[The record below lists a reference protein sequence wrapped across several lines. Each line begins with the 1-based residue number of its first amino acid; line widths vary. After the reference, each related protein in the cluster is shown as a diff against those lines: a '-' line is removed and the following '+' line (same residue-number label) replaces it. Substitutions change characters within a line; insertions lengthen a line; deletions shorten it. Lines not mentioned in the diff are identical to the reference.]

1 MTQFGASMSADGVVG
16 NDEDPENHTLF
27 GFKVLRDESDGSW
40 VVELPHQCEEWEIT
54 DAPHEVAVQHLA
66 EFIAEAQAALEA
78 LKDRQEIGGW

>member
-1 MTQFGASMSADGVVG
+1 MTQFGASMSAESVVG
-16 NDEDPENHTLF
+16 NDENHTLF

-40 VVELPHQCEEWEIT
+40 VVELPHQCEGWEIT